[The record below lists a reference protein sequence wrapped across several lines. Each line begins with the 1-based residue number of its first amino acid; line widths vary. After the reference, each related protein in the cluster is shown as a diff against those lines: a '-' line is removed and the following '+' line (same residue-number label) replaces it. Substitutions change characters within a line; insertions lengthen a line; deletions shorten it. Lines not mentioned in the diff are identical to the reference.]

1 MALLVAGIKCEIR
14 EVILRDKPEEML
26 AISSK
31 GTVPVLKL
39 VDGRVIDE
47 SLDVMYWA
55 LRQSDP
61 AQWLHQ
67 KVSLTEKLIEQN
79 DVEFKG
85 QLDRYKYHVS
95 YPEHPQRYYRDK
107 GEEFLQKLEGLLE
120 ENQGRGLV
128 GGQTSLADVAVFP
141 FLRQFSRV
149 EEEWFKGSH
158 YQLLIQWLARM
169 ETDNLFQSVMH
180 KYARWTQQSE
190 TQFFPR

>member
-1 MALLVAGIKCEIR
+1 MALLVAGIRCEIR

-26 AISSK
+26 AVSSK

-61 AQWLHQ
+61 EQWLHQ
-67 KVSLTEKLIEQN
+67 EVSLTEKLIEQN
-79 DVEFKG
+79 DVDFKD

-107 GEEFLQKLEGLLE
+107 AEEFLGKLEGILE
-120 ENQGRGLV
+120 ENEGGGLV
-128 GGQTSLADVAVFP
+128 GLQISLADVALFP

-149 EEEWFKGSH
+149 EEEWFSGTD
-158 YQLLIQWLARM
+158 YRLLTQWLARM
-169 ETDNLFQSVMH
+169 ETGYLFQSVMH
-180 KYARWTQQSE
+180 KYTRWTQQSE
-190 TQFFPR
+190 IQFFPR